1 MTTHN
6 QHPTLTGAEI
16 LWATLA
22 GEGTS
27 TVFGYPGGAIL
38 PIYDALR
45 KFPTIHHVLVRHEQ
59 GAAHMADGYARASG
73 LVGVCMA
80 TSGPGATNLVTGL
93 ATAMLDSIPVVAI
106 TGQVSSKV
114 LGTDAFQEIDIT
126 GITLPITKHNFL
138 VTRAQD
144 IAPAVR
150 HAFQIARSGRPGP
163 VLVDITKDAQ
173 QTNAVFDFEM
183 SKPSAARPHPMIPT
197 LRNDNAYQ
205 HAAELISAAKRPIIL
220 AGHGILESD
229 ACAELLAFAEARQ
242 IPIASTLLGLGAIPA
257 HHSLS
262 LGMMGMH
269 GESWVN
275 NAIQQADLLLAF
287 GMRFDDR
294 VTGNLAHYAQSAKK
308 IHIEIDPS
316 EINKNV
322 RVDVALIGDLKE
334 VLQQLAPL
342 LGIDLALVASPE
354 DVSSRP
360 ESSQSHREDEAE
372 RPAVAD
378 IATDWLSHIDQSK
391 GTAAVRDVINL
402 PDNGHLYAAHVI
414 HDIWR
419 EAQAAGR
426 LENTLIVTDV
436 GQHQMWEAQYFK
448 HESPR
453 SLVTSGGLGTMGF
466 ALPAAIGAK
475 FACPQKDVW
484 VIAGDGGFQMT
495 AAELSTIMQE
505 RLAINI
511 AVINNGFL
519 GMVRQWQEA
528 FYDKNYSASPI
539 LSPDFVML
547 AAAHGIEGRSITERK
562 DVTRTVTHAR
572 TCGKPFLIN
581 FQVEK
586 EDGVYPMIA
595 PGAALHDMVRRP
607 TGNPKNALLE
617 TAEDQ

>member
-1 MTTHN
+1 MSNGT
-6 QHPTLTGAEI
+6 HPTLSGAEI

-22 GEGTS
+22 GEGTT

-45 KFPTIHHVLVRHEQ
+45 KFPSIHHVLVRHEQ
-59 GAAHMADGYARASG
+59 GASHMADGYARASG
-73 LVGVCMA
+73 RVGVCMA

-93 ATAMLDSIPVVAI
+93 ATAMLDSIPMVAI
-106 TGQVSSKV
+106 TGQVASKV
-114 LGTDAFQEIDIT
+114 LGSDAFQEVDIT

-138 VTRAQD
+138 VTRAED
-144 IAPAVR
+144 IAATVR

-173 QTNAVFDFEM
+173 QATAVFDFEM
-183 SKPSAARPHPMIPT
+183 SRPRPVQPHPM
-197 LRNDNAYQ
+197 LRAEASDLAR
-205 HAAELISAAKRPIIL
+205 AAELIGNARQPVIL
-220 AGHGILESD
+220 AGHGIVESG
-229 ACAELLAFAEARQ
+229 AQAEVLRFAEARQ

-257 HHSLS
+257 DHPLS

-275 NAIQQADLLLAF
+275 NAIQEADLLLAF

-294 VTGNLAHYAQSAKK
+294 VTGNLAHYAPNAKK
-308 IHIEIDPS
+308 IHVEIDPA

-322 RVDVALIGDLKE
+322 RVDVALIGDLKN
-334 VLQQLAPL
+334 VLETLAPL
-342 LGIDLALVASPE
+342 VPPAHDTAWLAQINA
-354 DVSSRP
+354 
-360 ESSQSHREDEAE
+360 
-372 RPAVAD
+372 
-378 IATDWLSHIDQSK
+378 SK
-391 GTAAVRDVINL
+391 GTAAVRDIINL

-419 EAQAAGR
+419 EAKAAGR
-426 LENTLIVTDV
+426 LNETIIVTDV

-448 HESPR
+448 HEAPR
-453 SLVTSGGLGTMGF
+453 SLITSGGLGTMGF

-475 FACPQKDVW
+475 FACPDKDVW

-495 AAELSTIMQE
+495 AAELSTIVQE
-505 RLAINI
+505 KLAINI

-519 GMVRQWQEA
+519 GMVRQWQET

-547 AAAHGIEGRSITERK
+547 AAAHGIEGTTVGDRPEVIPT
-562 DVTRTVTHAR
+562 VTRAR
-572 TCGKPFLIN
+572 TGGKAFLIN

-595 PGAALHDMVRRP
+595 PGAALHEMVRRP
-607 TGNPKNALLE
+607 SKDPLLE
-617 TAEDQ
+617 TAEDA

>member
-1 MTTHN
+1 MPTN
-6 QHPTLTGAEI
+6 QHPTLTGSEI

-22 GEGTS
+22 GEGVT

-38 PIYDALR
+38 PVYDALR

-73 LVGVCMA
+73 RPGVCMA

-114 LGTDAFQEIDIT
+114 LGSDAFQEIDIT

-138 VTRAQD
+138 VTRAED

-150 HAFQIARSGRPGP
+150 EAFQIATSGRPGP
-163 VLVDITKDAQ
+163 VLIDITKDAQ
-173 QTNAVFDFEM
+173 QASAIFDFD
-183 SKPSAARPHPMIPT
+183 AAAPTPYRPHPM
-197 LRNDNAYQ
+197 LRAESS
-205 HAAELISAAKRPIIL
+205 AIREAIELIKQAKKPVIL
-220 AGHGILESD
+220 AGHGIVESG
-229 ACAELLAFAEARQ
+229 AEREVIAFAESQQ
-242 IPIASTLLGLGAIPA
+242 IPIASTLLGLGAIPSG
-257 HHSLS
+257 HPLS

-275 NAIQQADLLLAF
+275 NAIQQSDLLLAF

-294 VTGNLAHYAQSAKK
+294 VTGNLASYAPNAKK

-322 RVDVALIGDLKE
+322 RADVALIGDLKE
-334 VLQQLAPL
+334 VLQLLLPL
-342 LGIDLALVASPE
+342 MPKNPDAS
-354 DVSSRP
+354 
-360 ESSQSHREDEAE
+360 
-372 RPAVAD
+372 
-378 IATDWLSHIDQSK
+378 WLQEINKSK
-391 GTAAVRDVINL
+391 GTAAVRDIINL

-419 EAQAAGR
+419 EAQSAGR
-426 LENTLIVTDV
+426 LENTIIVTDV

-475 FACPQKDVW
+475 FACPEKDVW

-495 AAELSTIMQE
+495 AAELSTIVQE
-505 RLAINI
+505 KLAINI

-519 GMVRQWQEA
+519 GMVRQWQET
-528 FYDKNYSASPI
+528 FYEKNYSASPI

-547 AAAHGIEGRSITERK
+547 AAAHGI
-562 DVTRTVTHAR
+562 DAANVTKRAEVTPTATKAR
-572 TCGKPFLIN
+572 TSGKPFLIN
-581 FQVEK
+581 FAVEK
-586 EDGVYPMIA
+586 EDGVYPMIT
-595 PGAALHDMVRRP
+595 PGAALHEMVRRP
-607 TGNPKNALLE
+607 QKDPLLE
-617 TAEDQ
+617 TAEDD